1 MMRKGSR
8 IIGLPSWPGER
19 FLIAMSERID
29 AVRPLVP
36 DFYHY
41 DGAPIADV
49 RVGDD
54 GLILEWPDGQT
65 LSCHRFWLRENTLG
79 YGGIDPATREGLMDP
94 AQLSDTM
101 QIGNCSLTD
110 AGDLRVVWAPDG
122 IESVYHSGWLRHVV
136 EGQHLPQSWLP
147 KPEAW
152 TAQTLT
158 SPPRCPAQS
167 ILEDDG
173 ALCDLLN
180 HLLRYGVCL
189 VERAPTKPGFLNELA
204 ARIGPVRDSNFGLLW
219 DVKADVNLA
228 GDAKTNTTANTGLRL
243 GPHTDLPTREIP
255 PGFQFLHCLINEA
268 DGGESTLT
276 DGAALVEELRAT
288 HPEDYEILS
297 TRRWV
302 FFNRGPGIDHRFSA
316 PIIDTLGGEGIPTIR
331 AFYPVRAFPDMPDAQ
346 VADAYAALRRFHE
359 LADEPRFELT
369 FRLGSGEIMCFDNR
383 RVMHGRKA
391 FSGSGQRH
399 LQGVYI
405 DRDEILSRARA
416 VNRGRAANPI
426 SSSPH

>member
-1 MMRKGSR
+1 MR
-8 IIGLPSWPGER
+8 ER
-19 FLIAMSERID
+19 VD
-29 AVRPLVP
+29 AVEPLVP

-41 DGAPIADV
+41 DDAPIADV

-54 GLILEWPDGQT
+54 GLTLEWPDGQT

-79 YGGIDPATREGLMDP
+79 YGGIDLATREGLMDP
-94 AQLSDTM
+94 AELSDSM
-101 QIGNCSLTD
+101 QIGSFALTP
-110 AGDLRVVWAPDG
+110 AGDLTIVWAPDG

-147 KPEAW
+147 APEAW

-158 SPPRCPAQS
+158 SPPRCQATAV
-167 ILEDDG
+167 LEDDG

-180 HLLRYGVCL
+180 HLLRVGVCV
-189 VERAPTKPGFLNELA
+189 VERAPTEPGFLNELA

-276 DGAALVEELRAT
+276 DGAALVEELKAT
-288 HPEDYEILS
+288 HPRDYEILS

-316 PIIDTLGGEGIPTIR
+316 PVIDTLGGEGIPTIR
-331 AFYPVRAFPDMPDAQ
+331 AFYPVRAFPDMPDAE

-416 VNRGRAANPI
+416 VNRGRAASPN

>member
-8 IIGLPSWPGER
+8 IIELPSWPGER

-29 AVRPLVP
+29 AVGPLVP

>member
-1 MMRKGSR
+1 
-8 IIGLPSWPGER
+8 
-19 FLIAMSERID
+19 MSERID
-29 AVRPLVP
+29 AVGPLVP

-316 PIIDTLGGEGIPTIR
+316 PIIDTLGGEWIPTIR

-383 RVMHGRKA
+383 RVMPGRKA

>member
-29 AVRPLVP
+29 AVGPLVP

-416 VNRGRAANPI
+416 VNRGRAANLI